1 MSIET
6 LGDVSFGE
14 SLPRFDPD
22 TRLATVTRFAHA
34 VGWGGGRFE
43 DHEKARAEGF
53 PGAIV
58 PGIMSM
64 GFLTAMIHR
73 WAPAATVLHVDTV
86 FRAPVVADEPCHIDA
101 VVTDID
107 EDEGVVELDLSVK
120 NDAGETRVFGTARV
134 ALPKG

>member
-1 MSIET
+1 MSVET
-6 LGDVSFGE
+6 LADVSFGE
-14 SLPRFDPD
+14 ALPRFDPD
-22 TRLATVTRFAHA
+22 TRLETVTRFAHA
-34 VGWGGGRFE
+34 VGWGGARFE
-43 DHEKARAEGF
+43 DHGEARAEGF

-73 WAPAATVLHVDTV
+73 WAPAARVRQIDTV

-107 EDEGVVELDLSVK
+107 EDAGEIELDLSVK
-120 NDAGETRVFGTARV
+120 NEAGETRVFGTARV
-134 ALPKG
+134 ALPRD